1 MEVTVTLR
9 HFRISPD
16 KVRLVVDLI
25 RGKDVSEADVIL
37 THTQKGSSGALR
49 KLLKQGLADA
59 EHNYKLD
66 PKDMQV
72 KEIRVDSGVTMK
84 RYRPRA
90 FGRAA
95 QIRKKASHVTLVLA
109 EKTKK
114 QDSGKDKK

>member
-16 KVRLVVDLI
+16 KVRLVADLI
-25 RGKDVSEADVIL
+25 RGKAADDADVIL
-37 THTQKGSSGALR
+37 THTQKGSAGALR
-49 KLLKQGLADA
+49 KLLKLGLADA

-66 PKDMQV
+66 PKDMKV

-95 QIRKKASHVTLVLA
+95 QIRKKASHVTLVLT

-114 QDSGKDKK
+114 ESGKDKK